1 MVESSSEESSSSS
14 SDSTSEEEEDDPPA
28 PKGKKSS
35 NRYKIP
41 KFIKSGPW
49 SHTELENIKKNWP
62 HLRNFENSVLK
73 NVSFKDLA
81 GYGKNKHTG
90 QKALSQLMT
99 ANFEAVTGFPE
110 KIEAG
115 TDDCLGQVHRAR
127 FLRGYVGDAQDLWLQ
142 ARSHLGP
149 DGLDPIANY
158 ELVSIGVGDLMTP
171 KVWGEIH
178 KPSSRTLT
186 VRMLSQSS
194 VDAAWRDPDKSE
206 SPKDFESIQE
216 LRMAMLTLD
225 CVIQKVMPWNMSFK
239 ALYFFMVSIDF
250 GGTDLAGKNAR
261 LNLVANFAD
270 EILRANA
277 RNWEE
282 RKKFLSHQDLSSRWS
297 AFLSRNQHTVRSTD
311 QAKKKEKTRP
321 RPNDHQVRVPAW
333 ICKKFNAGDCDKKE
347 DKHPS
352 YWDPTFILKHL
363 CSKVTDRGKLC
374 FKNHPECQHK

>member
-1 MVESSSEESSSSS
+1 VVESSSEESSSSS

-149 DGLDPIANY
+149 
-158 ELVSIGVGDLMTP
+158 E
-171 KVWGEIH
+171 VWI
-178 KPSSRTLT
+178 P
-186 VRMLSQSS
+186 
-194 VDAAWRDPDKSE
+194 
-206 SPKDFESIQE
+206 
-216 LRMAMLTLD
+216 
-225 CVIQKVMPWNMSFK
+225 
-239 ALYFFMVSIDF
+239 
-250 GGTDLAGKNAR
+250 
-261 LNLVANFAD
+261 
-270 EILRANA
+270 
-277 RNWEE
+277 
-282 RKKFLSHQDLSSRWS
+282 
-297 AFLSRNQHTVRSTD
+297 
-311 QAKKKEKTRP
+311 
-321 RPNDHQVRVPAW
+321 
-333 ICKKFNAGDCDKKE
+333 
-347 DKHPS
+347 
-352 YWDPTFILKHL
+352 
-363 CSKVTDRGKLC
+363 
-374 FKNHPECQHK
+374 